1 MSRVYCLHGW
11 FLAFLSWA
19 LEPFEDARIRQ
30 ERRRK
35 RQRKRDAEN
44 VIRFGGRRGS

>member
-11 FLAFLSWA
+11 LLAFLSWA

-35 RQRKRDAEN
+35 RERKRDAED
-44 VIRFGGRRGS
+44 VIARGAGRGP